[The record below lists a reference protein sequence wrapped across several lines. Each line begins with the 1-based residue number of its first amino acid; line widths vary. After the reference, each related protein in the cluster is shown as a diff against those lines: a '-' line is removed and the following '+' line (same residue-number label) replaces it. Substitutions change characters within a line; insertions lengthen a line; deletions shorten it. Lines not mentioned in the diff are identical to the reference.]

1 MARSHYVM
9 DLFYSAPERSKPT
22 RRDALRIDAPDDES
36 ALAEAKR
43 IDSWRKTAF
52 YQIRAIHNSARSGD
66 KLIFS
71 SEVVEA
77 PESDATIEAGS
88 DSPTPAAAEAHQ

>member
-9 DLFYSAPERSKPT
+9 DLFYSATERSKPT

-52 YQIRAIHNSARSGD
+52 YQVRAIHNSARTGD

-71 SEVVEA
+71 SEAVDA
-77 PESDATIEAGS
+77 PDSDAELGAP
-88 DSPTPAAAEAHQ
+88 DAPAPAEVHQ